1 MVNGILCDGKTSC
14 VQDSSIY
21 WDESGLV
28 HFKSGDIAPI
38 AIANITISPRLANT
52 TRFLKLPD
60 GSQFE
65 TRDNDAIDALAQL
78 KGGHS
83 NSANKFIYALETH
96 KVWVLSAFII
106 LVVSVGGFVKYGIP
120 YFSNEIAMTMP
131 TKVSTFMGDNMQKG
145 LDEYWKGKST
155 IEPSRQEELRKL
167 YASLLPKDAGNF
179 KWALV
184 FKQGGVVGA
193 NAFALPN
200 GTIIFTDEL
209 IQLADNDQQIASIML
224 HEIGHV
230 QHRHSLRTLIQD
242 FTLVILITIVSGDVS
257 TSSSII
263 TALPATLLE
272 SGYSQNMEWESDT
285 YALNYMQKHGLDPN
299 SFAEIMTKMEGLHAS
314 ADKDR
319 TLESCDADKT
329 TESEKEAEI
338 DKTIADQ
345 EPTIEAQ
352 EASAIWQYFSSHPA
366 TEERIERFRHAAQP
380 L

>member
-1 MVNGILCDGKTSC
+1 LVRGILCDGKTSG
-14 VQDSSIY
+14 VQDTNIY

-28 HFKSGDIAPI
+28 HFKSGDMPPI

-78 KGGHS
+78 KGGHTDR
-83 NSANKFIYALETH
+83 ANKFIYALETY
-96 KVWVLSAFII
+96 KVWILSAFIVLI
-106 LVVSVGGFVKYGIP
+106 VSVGGFVKYGIP
-120 YFSNEIAMTMP
+120 YFSNEIAMAMP
-131 TKVSTFMGDNMQKG
+131 AKVSTFMGDNMQKG

-167 YASLLPKDAGNF
+167 YVSLLPKDAEKF
-179 KWALV
+179 KWTLT
-184 FKQGGVVGA
+184 FKQGGVLGA

-230 QHRHSLRTLIQD
+230 RYRHGLRTLIQD
-242 FTLVILITIVSGDVS
+242 FTLVILIAIVSGDVS
-257 TSSSII
+257 TSSSIV

-285 YALNYMQKHGLDPN
+285 YALDYMQKHELDPN
-299 SFAEIMTKMEGLHAS
+299 SFADIIIKMEGLYAR
-314 ADKDR
+314 AGEDKI
-319 TLESCDADKT
+319 
-329 TESEKEAEI
+329 TENETEVEI
-338 DKTIADQ
+338 EKTISDQ
-345 EPTIEAQ
+345 EPIVEAQ
-352 EASAIWQYFSSHPA
+352 EEPAIWQYFSSHPA
-366 TEERIERFRHAAQP
+366 TEERIERFRQAAQ
-380 L
+380 